1 MSSLAIQLKQSV
13 ATIDSALTVNIA
25 ATLVLLFG
33 VALLR
38 RFLVTRIRASSI
50 KAPELRRRWLMQ
62 VRNGVFLIALLGLVA
77 IWSQELQ
84 QLAISL
90 LAILVALVLATKE
103 LILCLTGSLL
113 KVRAGAFTVGDR
125 IEVNGIKGDVIDQ
138 TLLTTRLAEIAPVG
152 GAAQYTGRSL
162 TLPNSLFLI
171 HPIANGSVLDDF
183 VLHTVVIPLAGDKDW
198 RRAETS
204 LLAAANEVCAPYM
217 SEAQSQFDRHAQTY
231 GLEGTELEPRVSIA
245 LPDPTRIDLQ
255 LRIATPARKT
265 RRIEQ
270 QIVRSYLARA
280 AADTPDPET
289 DVNVP
294 SN

>member
-1 MSSLAIQLKQSV
+1 MGQRIDQLQAERRTLAKVDVGRKSHAIITHTHAIPVCRLAHAHFK
-13 ATIDSALTVNIA
+13 DSLTVIDEGI
-25 ATLVLLFG
+25 LQ
-33 VALLR
+33 
-38 RFLVTRIRASSI
+38 RIRHQFVDHQTTWD
-50 KAPELRRRWLMQ
+50 R
-62 VRNGVFLIALLGLVA
+62 LV
-77 IWSQELQ
+77 E
-84 QLAISL
+84 
-90 LAILVALVLATKE
+90 
-103 LILCLTGSLL
+103 
-113 KVRAGAFTVGDR
+113 
-125 IEVNGIKGDVIDQ
+125 IKGDVIDQ